1 MSEACFHNL
10 FLAIRQKRIE
20 ELFEDKPFFGSCALP
35 LAGWPPWPRGQIRG
49 LQVTGSRGGSISP
62 ELCSFRQIS

>member
-20 ELFEDKPFFGSCALP
+20 ELFEDKPFFG
-35 LAGWPPWPRGQIRG
+35 G
-49 LQVTGSRGGSISP
+49 V
-62 ELCSFRQIS
+62 LCSAVGGVAALAKRTDPRAASDGLALWLRRLRIV